1 MRGWLESEV
10 GRCLNRLVATR
21 APAELV
27 VERLDFRAP
36 GLSRRLNRLLSNM
49 GRGFF
54 EAKLKDLE
62 ERFGITCNKV
72 IAAYSSQADSACG
85 SAWEPVV

>member
-10 GRCLNRLVATR
+10 GRCLNRLVAVR

-27 VERLDFRAP
+27 IERLDFRAP
-36 GLSRRLNRLLSNM
+36 GLSRQLNRLLSNM
-49 GRGFF
+49 GRGFI

-62 ERFGITCNKV
+62 ERFGITCRKV
-72 IAAYSSQADSACG
+72 IAA
-85 SAWEPVV
+85 